1 MKRSKESSLFN
12 RRRVDGRKRFR
23 SDWMLIYWKMITK
36 TLLPLRVVS
45 SRLDVID
52 ISFIRSGFP
61 IESDFLCAKFA
72 LALCFVIGG
81 FESTTASSTKRIC
94 RITAEEWQWAQ
105 SDANNDD
112 DTRKFASK
120 LVTLAGNSNSCAGCN
135 QSTCFAG
142 TEPHF
147 VSSGI
152 CWITT
157 HDALGPLLIHNARR

>member
-1 MKRSKESSLFN
+1 
-12 RRRVDGRKRFR
+12 
-23 SDWMLIYWKMITK
+23 MLIYWKMITK
-36 TLLPLRVVS
+36 TRVVS
-45 SRLDVID
+45 SRLDVIE

-72 LALCFVIGG
+72 RFVFRDWGS
-81 FESTTASSTKRIC
+81 ESTTSPHKANLPNLPNHRGQ
-94 RITAEEWQWAQ
+94 WQWAQ

-120 LVTLAGNSNSCAGCN
+120 SGDIGRQFKFIHAPAVIKA
-135 QSTCFAG
+135 TCWAG

-147 VSSGI
+147 VIPGI

-157 HDALGPLLIHNARR
+157 HDALGLQLIHNVRKGFVNTNSCKSQKF